1 VAEFVLAILDSPEG
15 RKTATGLIRAA
26 ASEEEAAATIREL
39 LARRLLLPLASRVG
53 RDRPELR
60 ASLVAS
66 QIVGLAMARHVVG
79 LTPLTTASHA
89 ELVAA
94 LAPVFEH
101 YLTDP
106 LDPT

>member
-1 VAEFVLAILDSPEG
+1 MPSRATKELVAQ
-15 RKTATGLIRAA
+15 
-26 ASEEEAAATIREL
+26 
-39 LARRLLLPLASRVG
+39 RLLLPLASRVG

-79 LTPLTTASHA
+79 LTALATASHA

-94 LAPVFEH
+94 LAPVFDH
-101 YLTDP
+101 YLTGR
-106 LDPT
+106 LDPA